1 MRRMTRNGTQGKIGE
16 ADPDLRK
23 EDRETERSLK
33 NVERE
38 VTPVITEEHEAD
50 LETDT
55 GGREAEADQ
64 WRRGDAGTEAGP
76 GPGLVIEEDNQNDSV
91 MNY

>member
-1 MRRMTRNGTQGKIGE
+1 MTGNGTQGKTGE
-16 ADPDLRK
+16 VDLGLMK

-33 NVERE
+33 NAERE
-38 VTPVITEEHEAD
+38 ATPRSTEEQEVD
-50 LETDT
+50 LERGT
-55 GGREAEADQ
+55 GGREAEADL

-76 GPGLVIEEDNQNDSV
+76 GLVIEEDNNDSV